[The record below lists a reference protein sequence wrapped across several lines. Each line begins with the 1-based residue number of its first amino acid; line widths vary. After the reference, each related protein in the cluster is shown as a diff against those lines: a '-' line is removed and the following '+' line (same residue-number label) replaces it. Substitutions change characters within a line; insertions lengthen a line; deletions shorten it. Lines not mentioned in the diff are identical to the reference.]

1 MMQEQLTEIKED
13 ISHMQDKIEQKR
25 EDEKKH
31 LLDSTKTILVV
42 ENLPSEANTDLLN
55 HVFNKYPGLVS
66 ININAT
72 KWVGFVE
79 FSSHDEAKLA
89 QQRLNGFPLTE
100 ENKLIISFK

>member
-1 MMQEQLTEIKED
+1 MINSLLNKRFQKRRQEEVKDREFKRKMMQEQLTEIKED

-31 LLDSTKTILVV
+31 LLDSTKTVLVV

-72 KWVGFVE
+72 K
-79 FSSHDEAKLA
+79 
-89 QQRLNGFPLTE
+89 
-100 ENKLIISFK
+100 